1 MSSLWQNYWK
11 ILKLDRE
18 PFDLAKQASDGIW
31 FALKL
36 FVIVGLIAGLGK
48 LAGLRQVLE
57 RPTLAERAGN
67 VALAIED
74 SATNIQLPR
83 LAALAGDVGEMFRSI
98 ESMLKTLQPPLG
110 VGPSRTLRLVGDWL
124 ATPFEMLS
132 SWLGFIII
140 IWLIARFM
148 GGQASI
154 TQHVS
159 LLLLA
164 AAPQVLTIV
173 NYIPLSPGVV
183 NAPAGILGRILSLVA
198 LIWSVVIVV
207 TGLAVAH
214 DVEQRKAV
222 KMLAVFVLLVFVVL
236 PILSVLAGVYI
247 LDGAR
252 L

>member
-11 ILKLDRE
+11 ILKLDPE
-18 PFDLAKQASDGIW
+18 PFDLAKQAGDGVW

-48 LAGLRQVLE
+48 LAALGQVFE

-67 VALAIED
+67 VALSIED
-74 SATNIQLPR
+74 AAANIRLPR
-83 LAALAGDVGEMFRSI
+83 VSAMVSDVGNIFRSV
-98 ESMLKTLQPPLG
+98 ESTLETLQPPLG
-110 VGPSRTLRLVGDWL
+110 VGPSRTLRLIGNWL

-132 SWLGFIII
+132 GWLGFIIV
-140 IWLIARFM
+140 IWLFARFM

-173 NYIPLSPGVV
+173 NYMPLSTSVA

-198 LIWSVVIVV
+198 LIWSLVIVV
-207 TGLAVAH
+207 NGLSVAH
-214 DVEQRKAV
+214 EVERRDAV
-222 KMLAVFVLLVFVVL
+222 KILAVFVVVMFVIL
-236 PILSVLAGVYI
+236 PVVSALAGVYI

-252 L
+252 